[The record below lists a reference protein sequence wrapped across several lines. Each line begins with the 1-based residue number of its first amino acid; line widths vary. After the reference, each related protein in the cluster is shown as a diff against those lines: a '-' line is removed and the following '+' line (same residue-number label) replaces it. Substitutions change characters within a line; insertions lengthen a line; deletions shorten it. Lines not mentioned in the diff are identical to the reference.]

1 MTTLYHCSPVKI
13 EQFDYSNGVHFG
25 GLYSALE
32 AGLRKGSDVL
42 YLHTVDVQ
50 FDSCY
55 ETDDVGNA
63 EAWSLEIK
71 KALEVNFNIIKYRN
85 KYEPDSTPSYIIL
98 DKSLVKSLSI
108 ESLSSN
114 RAEELILNNFY

>member
-1 MTTLYHCSPVKI
+1 MTILYHCSPTKI

-32 AGLRKGSDVL
+32 AGLRKGSEVL
-42 YLHTVDVQ
+42 YLHTVNVQ
-50 FDSCY
+50 LESCY
-55 ETDDVGNA
+55 ETEDVGSN
-63 EAWSLEIK
+63 EAWSLEIQR
-71 KALEVNFNIIKYRN
+71 ALEAKYCLIKYRN
-85 KYEPDSTPSYIIL
+85 KYEPDSIPSYIIL
-98 DKSLVKSLSI
+98 DESLVKVLTI